1 MTPVVKPL
9 AERAVSAATPVV
21 KAGADYAGR
30 AAGPIVSDAASKV
43 SGAASGAANSAGAAI
58 KAQGIDV
65 EPAVGIVSR
74 RRSQAGPIPRAG
86 GRSLARG

>member
-30 AAGPIVSDAASKV
+30 AAGPIVSDAASLCVKLV
-43 SGAASGAANSAGAAI
+43 LLQLRWINNAASLG
-58 KAQGIDV
+58 
-65 EPAVGIVSR
+65 
-74 RRSQAGPIPRAG
+74 
-86 GRSLARG
+86 